1 MAITKI
7 TTPKLFNLQSN
18 NTEGTQL
25 PVMTTT
31 ERIAM
36 TGMSNGELIFNSTT
50 DSVEYYD
57 AGAAAWYKIDYAP
70 APADPADPTGNGGV
84 WAYYPLTSN
93 SNDGSGNGR
102 NATNNGVSFSA
113 DGGRFTGGNSISPPT
128 GFIDFGYTQTC
139 WVKDLSTL
147 APHRIFSFNGHVG
160 GYYGFT
166 SSDFYFQSSSSYLFL
181 TNQRSTNSTYY
192 YTNNTINNFTSGYN
206 LVVAQF
212 VSGQLVKFSLN
223 GQALQ
228 TATVSITSGNPGGPW
243 QTTRE
248 IGRSFS
254 NGNYNNVQDS
264 YFRNYRLYDRT
275 LTDAE
280 IIAIY
285 NYGSV

>member
-1 MAITKI
+1 MATKI
-7 TTPKLFNLQSN
+7 TTPELFNLSSN
-18 NTEGTQL
+18 NTAATQL
-25 PVMTTT
+25 PVFTKSTRPANNIT
-31 ERIAM
+31 V
-36 TGMSNGELIFNSTT
+36 GEMIFNSTT
-50 DSVEYYD
+50 EKVGYWDGFQWNMIED
-57 AGAAAWYKIDYAP
+57 EAIIDP
-70 APADPADPTGNGGV
+70 VDPTGNGGV

-113 DGGRFTGGNSISPPT
+113 NGARFTGGNSISPPT

-139 WVKDLSTL
+139 WVKDLSTI
-147 APHRIFSFNGHVG
+147 ANHRLFSFNGHVG

-166 SSDFYFQSSSSYLFL
+166 TADIYFINGSSYLL
-181 TNQRSTNSTYY
+181 EAKQRGTNARYY
-192 YTNNTINNFTSGYN
+192 YTSNTMNNFTSGYN
-206 LVVAQF
+206 LVVVQF

-228 TATVSITSGNPGGPW
+228 TANVSITSGNPGGPW
-243 QTTRE
+243 QTTRQ
-248 IGRSFS
+248 IGRGFV
-254 NGNYNNVQDS
+254 NGQYLNVEDS

-280 IIAIY
+280 IMAIY